1 MPYLPMQGICEDEF
15 HRNEHGV
22 QSPLYG
28 RRYSLVLYPNKGA
41 LLAFRLK
48 KAGCKVWHS
57 TQRRSVLVK
66 QFTAAR
72 GVSSALCL
80 CSSCHSDFVSCCCF
94 PAPSYSG
101 FCSFLLEWEVSNA

>member
-41 LLAFRLK
+41 LIAFRLK

-57 TQRRSVLVK
+57 TQ
-66 QFTAAR
+66 T
-72 GVSSALCL
+72 SAPQRVGQAV
-80 CSSCHSDFVSCCCF
+80 HSGTRCF
-94 PAPSYSG
+94 ICPMPL
-101 FCSFLLEWEVSNA
+101 FLLPL